1 MAAESIDVE
10 TREWL
15 DRLEIQDLIHRYSD
29 GVTRADWQQCEAVFT
44 PDATWESSGL
54 GIRCEDRASFMEI
67 LRATSSYDLLIQT
80 AHSSVITLIDAH
92 HARSTT
98 TIHEFIRETAGAENN
113 LEHSGALRDLLRRPR
128 PRRRQ
133 LEVHPSSVL
142 AHLRWKRLRNRRFDH
157 PTVGIVAARLIEQ
170 FLSHR
175 DCSEFSCRK
184 ATMRS

>member
-1 MAAESIDVE
+1 MAPENIDVE

-54 GIRCEDRASFMEI
+54 GIRCDNRASFMEI

-80 AHSSVITLIDAH
+80 AHSPVITLIDAH

-98 TIHEFIRETAGAENN
+98 TIHEFIRETAAADNGSEDSGAENN
-113 LEHSGALRDLLRRPR
+113 LEQYGIYYDDLARVDGSWKFTHRVFLPIYVGRGCVTGDLLTPR
-128 PRRRQ
+128 SA
-133 LEVHPSSVL
+133 L
-142 AHLRWKRLRNRRFDH
+142 LRGD
-157 PTVGIVAARLIEQ
+157 
-170 FLSHR
+170 
-175 DCSEFSCRK
+175 
-184 ATMRS
+184 

>member
-1 MAAESIDVE
+1 MAAENINAE

-54 GIRCEDRASFMEI
+54 GIRCDDRASFMEI

-80 AHSSVITLIDAH
+80 AHSPVITLIDAH

-98 TIHEFIRETAGAENN
+98 TIHEFIREAAGAENN
-113 LEHSGALRDLLRRPR
+113 LEHYGIYFDDIARVDGRWKFTHRVFQLVYVGRGCVTGDLLAPRSALLRR
-128 PRRRQ
+128 
-133 LEVHPSSVL
+133 
-142 AHLRWKRLRNRRFDH
+142 D
-157 PTVGIVAARLIEQ
+157 
-170 FLSHR
+170 
-175 DCSEFSCRK
+175 
-184 ATMRS
+184 

>member
-1 MAAESIDVE
+1 MTAENIDAE

-44 PDATWESSGL
+44 PDAIWESSAL

-80 AHSSVITLIDAH
+80 AHTAVITMIDAH

-98 TIHEFIRETAGAENN
+98 TIHEFIRETVGAENN
-113 LEHSGALRDLLRRPR
+113 LEQYGIYCDDLARVDGRWKFTHRVFLPIYVGRGCVTGDLLTTRSALLRR
-128 PRRRQ
+128 
-133 LEVHPSSVL
+133 
-142 AHLRWKRLRNRRFDH
+142 D
-157 PTVGIVAARLIEQ
+157 
-170 FLSHR
+170 
-175 DCSEFSCRK
+175 
-184 ATMRS
+184 